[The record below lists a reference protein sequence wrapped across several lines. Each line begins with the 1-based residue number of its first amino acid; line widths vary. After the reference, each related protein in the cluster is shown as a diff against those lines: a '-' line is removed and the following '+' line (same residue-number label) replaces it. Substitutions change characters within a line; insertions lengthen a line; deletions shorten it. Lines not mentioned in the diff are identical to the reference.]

1 MYIVK
6 RNPSNPLVVP
16 NEEDASEAQ
25 GTFNGCPIKIGDSKY
40 LLYRSVGNP
49 DPLSAPSGLSTV
61 NVAVSEKNGEF
72 EKRGQLVKPDQPW
85 DKAGCEDPRVTFF
98 EGRYVIF
105 YTALGGYPFS
115 AQNIKVGVA
124 LSRDLKTI
132 EEKHPVTPFNAK
144 AMALF
149 PERVNGKITAVV
161 TAHTDEPPSR
171 IAIVECDTLED
182 LWDAAFWERWHKE
195 LPQHTLNPLRS
206 DRDHAEVGAPPI
218 KTKDGWLL
226 IHSYVQNYLGGGE
239 KAFGIEAVLLDIHDP
254 RVIVGRTRGPILVPE
269 ELYERYGL
277 IKNIVFPS
285 GALLEENGRLD
296 IYYGAADSV
305 CASASLYLPDLL
317 DAMIPERCEA
327 FAKRA
332 KDNPLI
338 SPVPAHA
345 WEEKAT
351 FNAGAIDIDGTPYL
365 LYRAMSG
372 DNTSVLGYARMSKDG
387 LHVEERLSEPVY
399 VPRADFEQKLGNRN
413 GNSGCEDP
421 RISRINDTLYVGY
434 TAYDGVHA
442 PRAALTSISV
452 ADFLAKR
459 FERFAMPQLVTPD
472 AVDDKDMFVLP
483 EKVGDNY
490 CIFHRMGSQICVDL
504 RTSLD
509 FSKSRVNRCIELL
522 GPRRGMWDDLK
533 VGSSGV
539 PILTEKGWLF
549 IYHGVSSARKTY
561 RLGAALLN
569 KDDPTRVL
577 ARTVGPVLEPVKQDE
592 LEGQVPRVVFSCGM
606 VAHGDSLI
614 IYYGAADSVIST
626 AIYSIKHLLAKLAP
640 EALRE
645 TDDHL

>member
-1 MYIVK
+1 MFIVK
-6 RNPSNPLVVP
+6 RNPKNPILAP
-16 NEEDASEAQ
+16 SDEDAGEAQ
-25 GTFNGCPIKIGDSKY
+25 GTFNGCPVKLGQSTY
-40 LLYRSVGNP
+40 LLYRAFGNP
-49 DPLSAPSGLSTV
+49 DPLSAPSGLSTI
-61 NVAVSEKNGEF
+61 NIAVSDNGNDF
-72 EKRGQLVKPDQPW
+72 SKRGRIISPDQPW
-85 DKAGCEDPRVTFF
+85 DKAGCEDPRATFF
-98 EGRYVIF
+98 EGRCVIF

-115 AQNIKVGVA
+115 ARNIRVGVA
-124 LSRDLKTI
+124 LSRDLKTVD
-132 EEKHPVTPFNAK
+132 EKHLVTPFNAK

-161 TAHTDEPPSR
+161 TVHTDEPPSR
-171 IAIVECDTLED
+171 IAIVQCDKLED
-182 LWDAAFWERWHKE
+182 LWDEGFWERWHKG
-195 LPQHTLNPLRS
+195 LSGHTLNPLRS
-206 DRDHAEVGAPPI
+206 ERDHIEVGAPPI

-226 IHSYVQNYLGGGE
+226 IHSYMQNYFGGGE
-239 KAFGIEAVLLDIHDP
+239 KIFGVEALLLDMDDP
-254 RVIVGRTRGPILVPE
+254 HVIVGRTKGPILVPE

-285 GALLEENGRLD
+285 GALLEESGRLD

-317 DAMIPERCEA
+317 DAMIPERSEA

-338 SPVPAHA
+338 SPVPTHA

-351 FNAGAIDIDGTPYL
+351 FNAGAVDIDGTPYL

-387 LHVEERLSEPVY
+387 LTVEERLSEPVY

-421 RISRINDTLYVGY
+421 RISKIGDTLYMGY

-472 AVDDKDMFVLP
+472 AIDDKDMFVLP

-490 CIFHRMGSQICVDL
+490 CIFHRVGSQICVDL

-509 FSKSRVNRCIELL
+509 FSKGRIERCIELF

-533 VGSSGV
+533 VGASGV
-539 PILTEKGWLF
+539 PVLTKMGWLF
-549 IYHGVSSARKTY
+549 IYHGVSSTRKTY
-561 RLGAALLN
+561 RLGAALLD

-577 ARTVGPVLEPVKQDE
+577 ARTAGPILEPVKQDE

-614 IYYGAADSVIST
+614 VYYGAADSVISAAT
-626 AIYSIKHLLAKLAP
+626 YSMKEFLAKLAP
-640 EALRE
+640 EALRGI
-645 TDDHL
+645 DDHE